1 MNEDLFMN
9 ASMRA
14 GEQKQ
19 QRSYQHEVDVEI
31 KDLVT
36 HVHAEVVAEV
46 ISQVGECTSRT
57 LEMCARYFHA
67 LNSGKTIRFI
77 SNLSELC

>member
-9 ASMRA
+9 AFTRTD
-14 GEQKQ
+14 GQDQ

-36 HVHAEVVAEV
+36 HVHTEVVAEV
-46 ISQVGECTSRT
+46 ISQVGERS
-57 LEMCARYFHA
+57 
-67 LNSGKTIRFI
+67 S
-77 SNLSELC
+77 